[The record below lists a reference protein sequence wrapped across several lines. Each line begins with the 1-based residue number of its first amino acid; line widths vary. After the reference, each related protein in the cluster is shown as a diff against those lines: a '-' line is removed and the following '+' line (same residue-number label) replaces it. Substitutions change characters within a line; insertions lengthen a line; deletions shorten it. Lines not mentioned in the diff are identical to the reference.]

1 MYRICM
7 EIIEGVDMYLRSL
20 TKDNDFHIFCD
31 DEDIIL
37 YRDTTPDEMMEY
49 TKQNLADFLKTVNP
63 LDKIYKDTLLVMF
76 VVSFILSIKCY
87 LDCGLSK
94 PYSIIWGIIEN
105 EFENE
110 YSLDFSWVLKKSIDM
125 EKKILEKTN
134 FFVKQ
139 N

>member
-1 MYRICM
+1 MADPPCNGIP
-7 EIIEGVDMYLRSL
+7 ES
-20 TKDNDFHIFCD
+20 K
-31 DEDIIL
+31 
-37 YRDTTPDEMMEY
+37 
-49 TKQNLADFLKTVNP
+49 KNLADFLKTVNP
-63 LDKIYKDTLLVMF
+63 QDKIYKDTLLVMF